1 MRTSFMVDFRF
12 RDASTP
18 IVRWRPG
25 AQEILLLYHFAT
37 LKFDATPP
45 ARAAPD
51 CGKSIIS
58 RPPSWHG
65 PSQAGST

>member
-18 IVRWRPG
+18 IVRSSPG

-45 ARAAPD
+45 AR
-51 CGKSIIS
+51 S
-58 RPPSWHG
+58 RRSRLWKVYN
-65 PSQAGST
+65 